1 VTGVMRAW
9 VFLLITTWPVD
20 AWSNAAKAPGCPD
33 AVSIRVV
40 YNCLLWPDQN
50 WQLLVR
56 QQVENMVTIGLTDC
70 ANIHVVT
77 SVPSTHNN
85 MTYDQLESLLDE
97 ARQLVASILPRGE
110 RPRTTGA
117 VVSQVHENSFE
128 YPGLHLLWT
137 LAQV

>member
-1 VTGVMRAW
+1 MRAW